1 MHVIRAGDRN
11 EEALLTPDES
21 TGSGLL
27 HEGFVYKKMASS
39 ISNLLIDR
47 IYETALEAGALGG
60 KVLGA
65 GGGGFMVFYCPD
77 FKRYQVMQSLA
88 RSTGF
93 QTYQFVNDGLL
104 GI

>member
-1 MHVIRAGDRN
+1 
-11 EEALLTPDES
+11 
-21 TGSGLL
+21 
-27 HEGFVYKKMASS
+27 MASS
-39 ISNLLIDR
+39 ISNPLIDR

-88 RSTGF
+88 PFNGIF
-93 QTYQFVNDGLL
+93 KTYQFVNDGLFTWS
-104 GI
+104 I